1 MKIINNITRCIL
13 AMAFFAVGC
22 TNKEEV
28 AVYAS
33 FTTDK
38 DVYEL
43 KEDVVLVNT
52 SYAENGYVSS
62 SKWEWNGQYMWK
74 LQPDAPISFTEVG
87 EYEIKLTAI
96 ATTPSG
102 NITSTCVKTIKVQD
116 TNIRP
121 VADFTYEPQSGI
133 KAGDSVRFTDKSSD
147 ADGSIV
153 SWTWRFG
160 TTEVKERNPE
170 FTFVEFGDIP
180 VSLTVMDNMKG
191 ESTKEVVIH
200 VDKSAFSLEL
210 LWEQAYETDK
220 DAWIKFTSPATNADG
235 SAVYAFSS
243 GFHLAAYSS
252 AGEKLWAFDANKHNP
267 SPYCNDGSK
276 KGNTCTP
283 SVDKDGNI
291 FLALAYNE
299 RDAKS
304 TEYESGVYAVTSSG
318 SEKWY
323 FPYGNARYIAVTPV
337 ILGDQILLTTKNNP
351 TKEQYPD
358 MWSSLGNL
366 DNGHVLDRNTGAFRQ
381 MLKVKQGNYGGAVG
395 FSSGVFITHCNA
407 KYGSRIY
414 FNESGKWKHYGPDD
428 NKSPKA
434 LGYLGGSSSLETGD
448 SGQMAL
454 SDDGKVYILYEN
466 VTGRVSKSYMSVL
479 YCYDTKKFVK
489 DATTP
494 FEPDWTV
501 GINGKMARYNGL
513 GVVCGEDGTLYVTT
527 GLSGDKKAR
536 VTAVSS
542 TGSVKWESEADG
554 NIAGSCAVDNE
565 GYVYYNDYS
574 LGKLVKLSPVDGK
587 KISEIQL
594 ASDMRSS
601 PTISCD
607 GTIYCV
613 GMKDGYPTLFAV
625 KGSATGHAASWSQL
639 GGNPSKTC
647 VL

>member
-1 MKIINNITRCIL
+1 
-13 AMAFFAVGC
+13 MAFFAVGC

-243 GFHLAAYSS
+243 GFHIAAPVRNSGHLTQTS
-252 AGEKLWAFDANKHNP
+252 TIQALIVMTAA
-267 SPYCNDGSK
+267 K
-276 KGNTCTP
+276 KEIP
-283 SVDKDGNI
+283 VLLRWI
-291 FLALAYNE
+291 
-299 RDAKS
+299 R
-304 TEYESGVYAVTSSG
+304 TET
-318 SEKWY
+318 
-323 FPYGNARYIAVTPV
+323 
-337 ILGDQILLTTKNNP
+337 
-351 TKEQYPD
+351 
-358 MWSSLGNL
+358 
-366 DNGHVLDRNTGAFRQ
+366 
-381 MLKVKQGNYGGAVG
+381 
-395 FSSGVFITHCNA
+395 
-407 KYGSRIY
+407 
-414 FNESGKWKHYGPDD
+414 
-428 NKSPKA
+428 
-434 LGYLGGSSSLETGD
+434 
-448 SGQMAL
+448 
-454 SDDGKVYILYEN
+454 
-466 VTGRVSKSYMSVL
+466 
-479 YCYDTKKFVK
+479 
-489 DATTP
+489 
-494 FEPDWTV
+494 
-501 GINGKMARYNGL
+501 
-513 GVVCGEDGTLYVTT
+513 
-527 GLSGDKKAR
+527 
-536 VTAVSS
+536 
-542 TGSVKWESEADG
+542 
-554 NIAGSCAVDNE
+554 
-565 GYVYYNDYS
+565 YS
-574 LGKLVKLSPVDGK
+574 LLWLIMKEMQKVLNMSLVYM
-587 KISEIQL
+587 Q
-594 ASDMRSS
+594 
-601 PTISCD
+601 
-607 GTIYCV
+607 
-613 GMKDGYPTLFAV
+613 
-625 KGSATGHAASWSQL
+625 
-639 GGNPSKTC
+639 
-647 VL
+647 